1 MKAFNPDHCVGC
13 GTNLLD
19 QFDRD
24 PNGDPGCVC
33 AKCKAEEKHDYD
45 VEPGVVFNRDG
56 SRAEPVKPAMTRI
69 TLEMPAE
76 AVNRLMEKWK
86 TKRPEML
93 QAFKD
98 AGIDVVGMEVPA
110 VSGAGTGN
118 VGP

>member
-13 GTNLLD
+13 GTKLLD

-33 AKCKAEEKHDYD
+33 AKCKAEERHDYD

-69 TLEMPAE
+69 TLEMPAS
-76 AVNRLMEKWK
+76 AVNRLMEQWK